1 MQPVKRTRQ
10 QPGTRQKSL
19 VMGGLCRHPVHMGK
33 PKKKDLPDLSH
44 LAVRDGLIAVKV
56 VPKAARNA
64 LTVADGL
71 IKVAVTA
78 APENGKATE
87 AVRQLLARAMGTASS
102 NLELRRGATSRSKV
116 FVYIGA
122 EPR

>member
-1 MQPVKRTRQ
+1 
-10 QPGTRQKSL
+10 
-19 VMGGLCRHPVHMGK
+19 MGK